1 MDYNEFRILAGL
13 ISRYETE
20 VPPGTVS
27 PLSIDLLDRIKH
39 KIAILINTAP
49 GVTDPYFLFEME
61 RIGYPLLPLQ
71 QDLVSVYLYGLKTT
85 KGMIE
90 IKPMAFAA

>member
-1 MDYNEFRILAGL
+1 
-13 ISRYETE
+13 
-20 VPPGTVS
+20 
-27 PLSIDLLDRIKH
+27 
-39 KIAILINTAP
+39 
-49 GVTDPYFLFEME
+49 ME